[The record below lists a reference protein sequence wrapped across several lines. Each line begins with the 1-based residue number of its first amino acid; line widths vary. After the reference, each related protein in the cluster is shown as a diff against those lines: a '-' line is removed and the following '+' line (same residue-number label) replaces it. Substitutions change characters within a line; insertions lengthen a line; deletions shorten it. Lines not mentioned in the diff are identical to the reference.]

1 MANKKMVNV
10 DGNTAAANVA
20 YAFSEVAAIYPITPS
35 SDMGEYADAWAATNK
50 KNIFG
55 EALEVIQMQSEAG
68 AAGACHGSLSTGALT
83 TTFTAS
89 QGLLL
94 MIPNMFKV
102 AGEMLPTV
110 FHVTARSIA
119 AQSLS
124 IFGDHSDVMAC
135 RSTGFGFMASAN
147 VQEAQDIAAITHLA
161 SLESKIPFIHFFD
174 GFRTSHS
181 IQKIEE
187 VDYETL
193 KSMFPMDALAD
204 FRSRALNPDK
214 PSLKVGAQ
222 NPDVYFQGRETVNKY
237 YDVTPG
243 IIKKYMALYA
253 EKTGRSYKPYTYIGD
268 PEADKI
274 IIAMGS
280 STETIEETIRFL
292 TARGE
297 KVGALKITLYR
308 PFEIN
313 DFVDAIPA
321 SVKKIAVLDRTKEPG
336 SIGEPLYMDT
346 VVALSNKRD
355 VKIIGGRY
363 GLSSK
368 EFTPSMVKAVFDH
381 LEADGHHGFTVG
393 INDDVTHLSIPIN
406 EHIDTEDDGVVRCKF
421 WGYGSDGTVGANK
434 NSIKIIGEGTDQYV
448 QGYFQYDSNKSGGYT
463 ISHLRFGKE
472 KIQSEYLL
480 TNTDFM
486 ALHRKDYI
494 GKYDILEGIVE
505 GGTFLLNST
514 WKPEQIFEKFTKEM
528 QDTIIEKKIK
538 VYNVDAA
545 KIAKKVGLGG
555 RINTV
560 MQTAFFKLSGV
571 LSEDEAIPMIK
582 TYAEKAFK
590 RKGMEIVRM
599 NWDAIDASADAI
611 EVVPIPES
619 CEKCAPIQ
627 DVVPADSNAFA
638 KEIVDPVIRLKGDLV
653 PVSKMSFDGMLPTTT
668 KRLEKKGRAGKVA
681 PWLNKLNPLDNIQR
695 DDIYFEY
702 PGCCQ
707 GCGEVGYISMV
718 TQLYGDRMIIANAT
732 GCTSI
737 YGGTFPTSPYA
748 ADSSGKGPSWGNS
761 LFEDN
766 AEYGFGMR
774 LAVDQNRKL
783 LRSILGRLASE
794 APTDNLKNLA
804 ARRLED
810 WDSVSREM
818 KDISEEIKKEL
829 AALVANANASEDIT
843 LADALKDNLIDRSI
857 WIFGGDG
864 WAYDIGFGGLDHV
877 MASNKNI
884 NILVM
889 DTEVYSNTG
898 GQASKATPRGAVA
911 KFAALGKQS
920 AKKNLGLMMTTY
932 GSCYVASI
940 NQAMDK
946 EQCMK
951 AFLEAEAFDGP
962 SIIIAYAQCIA
973 HGYDL
978 RLGMQQAKK
987 TVDTGYWPMYRY
999 NPANAKIDEPVF
1011 SWDSPEATMDFGEFT
1026 DAENRYK
1033 ILTRAMPEEAERLQ
1047 ILAKKDNLRRFQELK
1062 NLKNL

>member
-1 MANKKMVNV
+1 MAKKRMVNI
-10 DGNTAAANVA
+10 DGNTAASNVA
-20 YAFSEVAAIYPITPS
+20 YALSEVAAIYPITPS
-35 SDMGEYADAWAATNK
+35 SDMGENADAWAAAGK

-55 EALEVIQMQSEAG
+55 ERLEVVQMQSEAG

-94 MIPNMFKV
+94 MIPNMFKI

-161 SLESKIPFIHFFD
+161 STESMIPFVHFFD

-181 IQKIEE
+181 IQKIEAVE
-187 VDYETL
+187 YETL
-193 KSMFPMDALAD
+193 KELFPMDALAS
-204 FRSRALNPDK
+204 FRARAMNPDH
-214 PSLKVGAQ
+214 PIIKVAAQ
-222 NPDVYFQGRETVNKY
+222 NPDVYFQGRETVNRF
-237 YDVTPG
+237 YDVLPG

-268 PEADKI
+268 PDAEQI
-274 IIAMGS
+274 LIAMGS
-280 STETIEETIRFL
+280 STETIEETIRYL
-292 TARGE
+292 NQRGE
-297 KVGALKITLYR
+297 KVGAIKVTLFR
-308 PFEIN
+308 PFSLSDFLDEI
-313 DFVDAIPA
+313 PG

-336 SIGEPLYMDT
+336 GLGEPLYQD
-346 VVALSNKRD
+346 VVTALYGRD
-355 VKIIGGRY
+355 IRIIGGRY

-381 LEADGHHGFTVG
+381 LAADGHHGFTVG
-393 INDDVTHLSIPIN
+393 IHDDVTNLSIPVN
-406 EHIDTEDDGVVRCKF
+406 EQIDTEIPGVVRCKF

-434 NSIKIIGEGTDQYV
+434 NSIKIIGEGTDKYV

-463 ISHLRFGKE
+463 ISHLRFGDQR
-472 KIQSEYLL
+472 IQSEYLL
-480 TNTDFM
+480 TNVDFV
-486 ALHRKDYI
+486 ALHRREYI
-494 GKYDILEGIVE
+494 GKYDILEGIVP
-505 GGTFLLNST
+505 GGTFLLNSN
-514 WKPEQIFEKFTKEM
+514 WKVEDIFGKLTKEM
-528 QDTIIEKKIK
+528 QETILKKKIK
-538 VYNVDAA
+538 VYNVDAS

-571 LSEDEAIPMIK
+571 LSEEEAIPMIK
-582 TYAEKAFK
+582 TYVEKTFK
-590 RKGMEIVRM
+590 RKGQEIVQM
-599 NWDAIDASADAI
+599 NWDAIDASVDAI

-619 CEKCAPIQ
+619 CETSAPIQ
-627 DVVPADSNAFA
+627 DVVPADSDAYA
-638 KEIVDPVIRLKGDLV
+638 LEVVDPVLRLKGDLV
-653 PVSKMSFDGMLPTTT
+653 PVSKMSFDGRFPTTT
-668 KRLEKKGRAGKVA
+668 KRLEKAGRAGRVA
-681 PWLNKLNPLDNIQR
+681 PWFEKLNPLDNIQTE
-695 DDIYFEY
+695 DIYFEY

-718 TQLYGDRMIIANAT
+718 TQLFGDRMMIANAT
-732 GCTSI
+732 GCSSI

-748 ADSSGKGPSWGNS
+748 TDRNGKGPTWGNS

-774 LAVDQNRKL
+774 LAVDQNRRL
-783 LRSILGRLASE
+783 LKAALERLSENGKCPDSLKDLIRKRLA
-794 APTDNLKNLA
+794 
-804 ARRLED
+804 D
-810 WDSVSREM
+810 WASVSREM
-818 KDISEEIKKEL
+818 KELSELIKQQL
-829 AALVANANASEDIT
+829 SALLEANPTSEDLRI
-843 LADALKDNLIDRSI
+843 AFDLKDNLVDRSI
-857 WIFGGDG
+857 WVFGGDG

-877 MASNKNI
+877 MASQKNV
-884 NILVM
+884 NVLVM

-920 AKKNLGLMMTTY
+920 GKKNLGLMMSTY

-951 AFLEAEAFDGP
+951 AFVEAEQFEGP

-987 TVDTGYWPMYRY
+987 AADTGYWPMYRF
-999 NPANAKIDEPVF
+999 NPANQGSDTPVF
-1011 SWDSPEATMDFGEFT
+1011 SWDSPEATMQFGEFT
-1026 DAENRYK
+1026 EVENRYK
-1033 ILTRAMPEEAERLQ
+1033 ILSRAMPDEAERLQ
-1047 ILAKKDNLRRFQELK
+1047 ALAQQDNARRTSEIL